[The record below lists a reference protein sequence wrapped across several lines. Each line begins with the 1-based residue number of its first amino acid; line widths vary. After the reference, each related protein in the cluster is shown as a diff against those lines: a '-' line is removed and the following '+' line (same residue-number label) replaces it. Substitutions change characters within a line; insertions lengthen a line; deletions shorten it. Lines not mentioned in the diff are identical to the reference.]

1 MLLKQWILHNNN
13 NKYFFDNI
21 NSFIINNKIR
31 IIGFNTDLPNEILIA
46 NCCFQILFGYS
57 LLIHE

>member
-1 MLLKQWILHNNN
+1 MLPKQWILHNN

-31 IIGFNTDLPNEILIA
+31 IIGFNTDLPNGILIA
-46 NCCFQILFGYS
+46 NCCFQILSGYS
-57 LLIHE
+57 LLIHK